1 MPVPI
6 DLISIIFPHQLI
18 QIRDN
23 DTDPC
28 PGQSRLAANIRKL
41 VYKNIS
47 SLTRRAN
54 LPACAQKQRRA
65 HGLQTQCGE
74 KCPVFL
80 HLNVQ
85 SQLKS
90 NDLSYIHYWKM
101 PGSHSLNFLGMCS
114 CRRPLD
120 SAPIGLCYICQ
131 CRRVSLSFFK
141 PWNLAGCQ
149 LYTVHMACHW
159 PPGVYSS

>member
-1 MPVPI
+1 MTCTDQHAEMPVPI

-74 KCPVFL
+74 KCPRL
-80 HLNVQ
+80 PAPQ
-85 SQLKS
+85 CP
-90 NDLSYIHYWKM
+90 I
-101 PGSHSLNFLGMCS
+101 
-114 CRRPLD
+114 
-120 SAPIGLCYICQ
+120 SA
-131 CRRVSLSFFK
+131 
-141 PWNLAGCQ
+141 
-149 LYTVHMACHW
+149 
-159 PPGVYSS
+159 